1 MTTLCFAFFFFFPKP
16 IVTKQPPPSSG
27 VRGLGEHRE
36 PVWEWPPGGPPT
48 RDCELGTSS
57 RHLPSPL
64 CREGSLGL

>member
-1 MTTLCFAFFFFFPKP
+1 MTTLCFAFFFFFSQ
-16 IVTKQPPPSSG
+16 TDCNQTTPPSSG

-48 RDCELGTSS
+48 RDCESGTSS
-57 RHLPSPL
+57 RHPPSAL